1 MIQLVIGTISV
12 LFLAFLWREYKR
24 QSALR
29 DAEQD
34 YADAKADKKVQGIR
48 EKTENLKKEEK

>member
-1 MIQLVIGTISV
+1 MIQLIVGAIGV

-34 YADAKADKKVQGIR
+34 YADAKTDKKVQAIK
-48 EKTENLKKEEK
+48 EKTETLKKEK